1 MLTKVHSKIN
11 AFFVAMTTMVV
22 LSIDAGMAHAAE
34 TLGARAKSI
43 TGEVDSFK
51 ELALGL
57 SILVGVILV
66 AVGIIKLVKDSRGGE
81 GGVGTALIW
90 IIAGVLMAGIPI
102 LLAITGQSV
111 LGKEI
116 GVS

>member
-57 SILVGVILV
+57 SILVGVIYLNSIRPWFLQPSGIV
-66 AVGIIKLVKDSRGGE
+66 NNDVPLGEIKQAPQVLSPYDIVGASRYPY
-81 GGVGTALIW
+81 LI
-90 IIAGVLMAGIPI
+90 
-102 LLAITGQSV
+102 
-111 LGKEI
+111 
-116 GVS
+116 